1 MERVCRNCKYFYTNE
16 TMDGLYICTNG
27 ESKMLGKFIKM
38 SEKAE
43 CAACVTGEEEIFTE
57 TPNYWGEY

>member
-1 MERVCRNCKYFYTNE
+1 
-16 TMDGLYICTNG
+16 MDGLYICTNG